1 MITVGIVGASGYT
14 GGELLRLLIQHPEVE
29 VVQAT
34 SESFIGKFAHQV
46 HPQLRGRTQLRF
58 IGRDGLQPCD
68 LLFLALPHGQAQNH
82 IDRYAGLATRIIDL
96 SADFR
101 LRDASAYRA
110 AYGEDHAAPDW
121 LGRFVYGLPELH
133 RDALRGAQYAS
144 GVGCNA
150 TASTL
155 ALWAL
160 ARAGILSADQ
170 PLIIDAKVG
179 SSEAG
184 REPTESS
191 HHPARVGV
199 VRPFALTGHRHEA
212 EVRQALTAIS
222 HQPSTVS
229 DQQPHPQPLSVPERG
244 FSQNGHYEWDVRLSV
259 TSVELVRG
267 VSAAVHV
274 TLPTGL
280 AEKDLWQ
287 AYRAAWNGE
296 PFVRTVH
303 EKTGLHR
310 HPEPRLLGGTN
321 YADVGWE
328 YDPATGR
335 AVLLCA
341 IDNLG
346 KGAAGSA
353 VQCMNLM
360 CNFPETTALEFGGI
374 YP

>member
-1 MITVGIVGASGYT
+1 MTALAVGIVGASGYT
-14 GGELLRLLIQHPEVE
+14 GGELLRLLLHHPQVE
-29 VVQAT
+29 ITQVT
-34 SESFIGKFAHQV
+34 SESNVGKFVHQM
-46 HPQLRGRTQLRF
+46 HPHLRGQTTLRF
-58 IGRDGLQPCD
+58 TTQDTLQPCD
-68 LLFLALPHGQAQNH
+68 VLFLALPHGEAQKR
-82 IDRYAGLATRIIDL
+82 IDRYAQLAPRIIDL

-101 LRDASAYRA
+101 LRDAAQYEA
-110 AYGEDHAAPDW
+110 AYGEKHHAPQW
-121 LGRFVYGLPELH
+121 LGRFTYGLPELN
-133 RDALRGAQYAS
+133 RDALRTTNYAS

-150 TASTL
+150 TATTL

-160 ARAGILSADQ
+160 VKASILQPDQ
-170 PLIIDAKVG
+170 PLIADAKVG

-184 REPTESS
+184 RTPTESS
-191 HHPARVGV
+191 HHPARSGV
-199 VRPFALTGHRHEA
+199 VRPFQLTGHRHEA
-212 EVRQALTAIS
+212 EIRQSLAACG
-222 HQPSTVS
+222 
-229 DQQPHPQPLSVPERG
+229 D
-244 FSQNGHYEWDVRLSV
+244 FDVRLSV

-280 AEKDLWQ
+280 ADRDLWA
-287 AYRAAWNGE
+287 AYRAAWAE
-296 PFVRTVH
+296 TPFVRTVH
-303 EKTGLHR
+303 DKNGLHR
-310 HPEPRLLGGTN
+310 HPEPRLLAGTN

-328 YDPATGR
+328 YEPTNGR

-360 CNFPETTALEFGGI
+360 CGFEETTALTFGGI

>member
-34 SESFIGKFAHQV
+34 SESFIGKFVHQV

-68 LLFLALPHGQAQNH
+68 VLFLALPHGQAQNH
-82 IDRYAGLATRIIDL
+82 IDHYAGLATRIIDL

-121 LGRFVYGLPELH
+121 LGRFVYGLPELY

-155 ALWAL
+155 ALLAL

-212 EVRQALTAIS
+212 EVRQALAAVS
-222 HQPSTVS
+222 LQRSAVS
-229 DQQPHPQPLSVPERG
+229 DQPAPATAYV
-244 FSQNGHYEWDVRLSV
+244 NGHAPEWDVRLSV

-310 HPEPRLLGGTN
+310 HPEPRLLAGTN

-360 CNFPETTALEFGGI
+360 CDFPETTALEFGGI

>member
-1 MITVGIVGASGYT
+1 MIRVGIVGASGYT
-14 GGELLRLLIQHPEVE
+14 GGELLRLLLTHPEVE
-29 VVQAT
+29 VTQAT
-34 SESFIGKFAHQV
+34 SESFVGKFLYQV
-46 HPQLRGRTQLRF
+46 HPHLRGRSQLRF
-58 IGRDGLQPCD
+58 VGRDALAECD
-68 LLFLALPHGQAQNH
+68 VLFLALPHGAAQKN
-82 IDRYAGLATRIIDL
+82 IARYAALAPRIIDL

-101 LRDASAYRA
+101 LLDAAAYQS
-110 AYGEDHAAPDW
+110 AYGEAHAAPEW
-121 LGRFVYGLPELH
+121 LERFVYGLPELN
-133 RDALRGAQYAS
+133 REALRGANYAS

-160 ARAGILSADQ
+160 VKAGILQADQ
-170 PLIIDAKVG
+170 PIIIDAKVG

-184 REPTESS
+184 REPSESS
-191 HHPARVGV
+191 HHPARVGI

-212 EVRQALTAIS
+212 EVRQSLAECGAFDI
-222 HQPSTVS
+222 
-229 DQQPHPQPLSVPERG
+229 
-244 FSQNGHYEWDVRLSV
+244 RLSI

-274 TLPTGL
+274 TLPKGL
-280 AEKDLWQ
+280 ADKDLWG
-287 AYRAAWNGE
+287 AYRAAWNGQA
-296 PFVRTVH
+296 FVRVVH
-303 EKTGLHR
+303 DKTGMHR
-310 HPEPRLLGGTN
+310 HPEPRLLAGTN

-360 CNFPETTALEFGGI
+360 CGFEETTALTFGGI

>member
-1 MITVGIVGASGYT
+1 MSRLTVGIVGASGYT
-14 GGELLRLLIQHPEVE
+14 GGDLLRLLLAHPGVE
-29 VVQAT
+29 VTQVT
-34 SESFIGKFAHQV
+34 SESNLGKFVHQI
-46 HPQLRGRTQLRF
+46 HPNLRGQSQLRF
-58 IGRDGLQPCD
+58 IGRDALQPCD
-68 LLFLALPHGQAQNH
+68 ILFLALPHGEAQTR
-82 IDRYAGLATRIIDL
+82 IAQYAALAGRIIDL

-101 LRDASAYRA
+101 LRDAADYA
-110 AYGEDHAAPDW
+110 ATYGQAHSAPDW
-121 LGRFVYGLPELH
+121 LGRFVYGLPELN
-133 RDALRGAQYAS
+133 REVLRGASYAS

-150 TASTL
+150 TATTL
-155 ALWAL
+155 AVWAL
-160 ARAGILSADQ
+160 VRAGILKADQ
-170 PLIIDAKVG
+170 PVIADVKVG

-184 REPTESS
+184 KSPTDSS

-212 EVRQALTAIS
+212 EVRQSLAPCGA
-222 HQPSTVS
+222 
-229 DQQPHPQPLSVPERG
+229 
-244 FSQNGHYEWDVRLSV
+244 YDVRMAI

-267 VSAAVHV
+267 AAAAVHV

-280 AEKDLWQ
+280 ADKDLWG

-296 PFVRTVH
+296 PFVRIVH
-303 EKTGLHR
+303 ERAGIHH
-310 HPEPRLLGGTN
+310 HPEPRLLAGTN

-335 AVLLCA
+335 AVLLAA

-360 CNFPETTALEFGGI
+360 CGFEETAGLTFMGM